1 MRFETTK
8 DLKREYETMN
18 FFCQKYNL
26 DFKKLDE
33 NDVDFEL
40 QKDGKIIGYVEIKGR
55 NKTIKEAYPLPIA
68 CRKLVKLCDKK
79 LNPVVI
85 WACYDGLIIG
95 KIEQLE
101 GMTKIGGR
109 TPRKGSTNDIELMTY
124 FNKSEKFIEIT
135 Y

>member
-8 DLKREYETMN
+8 DLKREYEAMN

-40 QKDGKIIGYVEIKGR
+40 QKDGKKIGYVEIKGR
-55 NKTIKEAYPLPIA
+55 NKTIEEAYPLPIA

-95 KIEQLE
+95 KIEQLK
-101 GMTKIGGR
+101 GITKIGGR
-109 TPRKGSTNDIELMTY
+109 KPREGSSNDIELMTY
-124 FNKSEKFIEIT
+124 FNRDEKIIESFF
-135 Y
+135 